1 MANTFTGLKLQ
12 GEIGKFGTKELSDIE
27 GESLT
32 AYKTLTMFLSLWQIS
47 VTSCKMQC
55 WIVMVIPCPQTIV
68 PDSITHIQKAREK
81 NTIFSAIFYIDFD
94 TNRLFQI

>member
-32 AYKTLTMFLSLWQIS
+32 AYKTLTMFY
-47 VTSCKMQC
+47 VTVANICHQLQDAM
-55 WIVMVIPCPQTIV
+55 
-68 PDSITHIQKAREK
+68 
-81 NTIFSAIFYIDFD
+81 FD
-94 TNRLFQI
+94 CNGNPLPPN